1 MKLKFQSNLQY
12 QNDAIDSIVQIFN
25 GQKSRQSNF
34 TVLNN
39 HNLNQEQISFGTLQT
54 NLGIGNS
61 LDLNPDEI
69 LENVQKIQMKNNL
82 KRSEKLAG
90 MNFTVEMET
99 GTGKTYVYL
108 KTIYELNKNYGF
120 TKFVIVVPSV
130 AIREGVYKTLQI
142 TKEHFNSIF
151 NNEPANY
158 FIYDSSKLDQVRSF
172 ATSNTI
178 EIMIINIDAFRK
190 SFDDPSKEDK
200 SNIIHRPQ
208 DKLNGQKPID
218 LIRETNPIVIID
230 EPQSVD
236 TTDKSKEAIKSLN
249 PLCTLRYSAT
259 HVDEYNMV
267 YRLDAVDAYEN
278 KLVKRIEV
286 LSLRSEDSFNLPYIK
301 LISVGNRKAKV
312 EIDVE
317 DKKTGEVKR
326 TKKEVKLGTDLRE
339 LSNNRDMY
347 RNYIVE
353 DISWGVGNEYVD
365 FSNGTRIYLNEALGD
380 FDEDAVKRF
389 QIRQTI
395 EEHLDKEMQLNKRGI
410 KVLSLFFI
418 DKVVNYRE
426 YDKDNNPIKGKYA
439 KMFEEE
445 YSKLITLNKY
455 KDNENRD
462 IDVMFTHNGYFA
474 CDKKKGKT
482 VYKDT
487 KGNTKADDDAYNL
500 IMKDKEKL
508 LSMDNPLRFIFSHSA
523 LREGWDNP
531 NVFQICTLKE
541 SKGTYIR
548 RRQEIGR
555 GLRLCVNQDGERVE
569 DYSVNRLTVMANESY
584 TEFVAGLQSE
594 IERDTN
600 IRFGVVEK
608 HSFANVKRADND
620 NFGED
625 IYMGY
630 DQSQKLYDYLVKE
643 EYLDKSGKVTDKLK
657 KAIDAGG
664 QGEDRLILDDE
675 FIDFYAGIHEEL
687 LKRTKNYEIK
697 DASKKKKVQLN
708 KAILD
713 SEEFINLWNKIKSK
727 TIYRLN
733 FDSNEL
739 IRKSIES
746 IKSMPKIKSPRIFSS
761 KSKIDKIARESGIEG
776 TMIREHEEQLQY
788 NIELPDIITD
798 LQNKT
803 SLTRKTIIDILVN
816 SKRLDDFKRNPQKYI
831 EEVTKIIKKNLRSMV
846 VDGIS
851 YSKMRGEDNAYLIEM
866 FKNDELLAYL
876 NDKIVESKKS
886 PYNYAIC
893 DSDVETRFAKEFE
906 NREEVK
912 VYVKLPSWFKIETPI
927 GSYNPD
933 WAVVIN
939 ESDEERLYFVVETKG
954 KSDISL
960 LREEERTKI
969 MCARKHFEAL
979 GEDVSFMAPE
989 SSPDEFMEK
998 TKGILSKV

>member
-12 QNDAIDSIVQIFN
+12 QNDAINSIVKIFN
-25 GQKSRQSNF
+25 GQKPRQSNF
-34 TVLNN
+34 TVLNDN
-39 HNLNQEQISFGTLQT
+39 YQEEVGKKYN

-61 LDLNPDEI
+61 LDLTYDDI

-82 KRSEKLAG
+82 KKSEELAG

-108 KTIYELNKNYGF
+108 KTIYQLNKNYGF

-130 AIREGVYKTLQI
+130 AIREGVYKTLQV
-142 TKEHFNSIF
+142 TEEHFNSIF
-151 NNEPANY
+151 SNEPSNY
-158 FIYDSSKLDQVRSF
+158 FIYHSDKLEQIRNF
-172 ATSNTI
+172 ATSNNI
-178 EIMIINIDAFRK
+178 EIMVINIDAFKK
-190 SFDDPSKEDK
+190 SFEDPSKENK
-200 SNIIHRPQ
+200 SNIIHRPHE
-208 DKLNGQKPID
+208 KLNWQKPID

-236 TTDKSKEAIKSLN
+236 TTDKAKEAIKSLN

-301 LISVGNRKAKV
+301 LIKTDNMKATI

-317 DKKTGEVKR
+317 DEKTGIVKR
-326 TKKEVKLGTDLRE
+326 SKKEIRKSDDLRDI
-339 LSNNRDMY
+339 SKRDMY

-353 DISWGVGNEYVD
+353 DISWGIGNEYVD

-418 DKVVNYRE
+418 DKVANYRE

-445 YSKLITLNKY
+445 YNELINLDKY

-474 CDKKKGKT
+474 SDKKKGKI

-523 LREGWDNP
+523 LREGWDSP

-584 TEFVAGLQSE
+584 SEFVAGLQSE

-713 SEEFINLWNKIKSK
+713 SEEFINLWDKIKSK
-727 TIYRLN
+727 TIYRLD

-746 IKSMPKIKSPRIFSS
+746 ITSMPEIKSPRIFSS

-803 SLTRKTIIDILVN
+803 SLTRKTIVDILVN

-831 EEVTKIIKKNLRSMV
+831 EEVTKIIKNNLRSMV

-851 YSKMRGEDNAYLIEM
+851 YSKIRGEDNAYLIEM
-866 FKNDELLAYL
+866 FNNDELLAYL

>member
-1 MKLKFQSNLQY
+1 MKLKFQPNLQY
-12 QNDAIDSIVQIFN
+12 QNDAVNSIVDIFR
-25 GQKSRQSNF
+25 GQQGRQSNF
-34 TVLNN
+34 TVLNSK
-39 HNLNQEQISFGTLQT
+39 NLNQEQQRFGVVYTDT
-54 NLGIGNS
+54 GIGNG
-61 LDLNPDEI
+61 LDLTYDDI
-69 LENVQKIQMKNNL
+69 LENVQNIQMRNNL

-108 KTIYELNKNYGF
+108 KSIYELNKNYGF

-142 TKEHFNSIF
+142 TKDHFNSIF

-190 SFDDPSKEDK
+190 SFDDPTKESK
-200 SNIIHRPQ
+200 SNIIHRLQ

-218 LIRETNPIVIID
+218 LIKETNPIVIID

-267 YRLDAVDAYEN
+267 YKLDAVDAYEN

-286 LSLRSEDSFNLPYIK
+286 LSIRSEDSFNLPYIK
-301 LISVGNRKAKV
+301 LVEVSERKAKL
-312 EIDVE
+312 EIDIQ
-317 DKKTGEVKR
+317 DKKTGAIKR
-326 TKKEVKLGTDLRE
+326 NKKQVKLGDDLKELTNGRE
-339 LSNNRDMY
+339 LYSNY
-347 RNYIVE
+347 LVQ
-353 DISWGVGNEYVD
+353 DISWGKGNEYVD
-365 FSNGTRIYLNEALGD
+365 FSNGTRIYLKDVIGD
-380 FDEDAVKRF
+380 LDEDAVKRF
-389 QIRQTI
+389 QIRKTI
-395 EEHLDKEMQLNKRGI
+395 EEHLDKEVILNKKGI

-418 DKVVNYRE
+418 DKVANYRE

-445 YSKLITLNKY
+445 YAKLITLDKY

-462 IDVMFTHNGYFA
+462 LEVAFTHNGYFA
-474 CDKKKGKT
+474 SDKKKGKI

-500 IMKDKEKL
+500 IMKDKERL

-541 SKGTYIR
+541 SKGTYIS

-555 GLRLCVNQDGERVE
+555 GLRLCVNQEGDRVE

-584 TEFVAGLQSE
+584 SEFVSGLQSE

-600 IRFGVVEK
+600 IKFGIVEK
-608 HSFANVKRADND
+608 HSFANVTRADNQ
-620 NFGED
+620 NFGEN

-630 DQSQKLYDYLVKE
+630 DKSEELYKYLVKE
-643 EYLDKSGKVTDKLK
+643 EYITNKGNVTDKLK
-657 KAIDAGG
+657 IAIKSEPGSD
-664 QGEDRLILDDE
+664 DSLKLDKE
-675 FIDFYAGIHEEL
+675 FIDFYAGIYEEL
-687 LKRTKNYEIK
+687 KKRVTSYEIK
-697 DASKKKKVQLN
+697 DATKKKRVQLN

-727 TIYRLN
+727 TIYRLD
-733 FDSNEL
+733 FDSKEL
-739 IRKSIES
+739 IRKSIED
-746 IKSMPKIKSPRIFSS
+746 IRIMPRMFSS
-761 KSKIDKIARESGIEG
+761 KSTIDTMARETGLEG
-776 TMIREHEEQLQY
+776 RTIREDQHKLEY
-788 NIELPDIITD
+788 NIQLPDIITD

-803 SLTRKTIIDILVN
+803 NLTRKTIIDILIN
-816 SKRLDDFKRNPQKYI
+816 SKRLEDFKRNPQKYI
-831 EEVTKIIKKNLRSMV
+831 EEVTKIIRKNLRLMV

-851 YSKMRGEDNAYLIEM
+851 YSKFRGGDYYSIEM
-866 FKNDELLAYL
+866 FNDSELLAYL

-893 DSDVETRFAKEFE
+893 DSDVEMRFAKKFE
-906 NREEVK
+906 DRQEVK

-939 ESDEERLYFVVETKG
+939 EVDEERLYFVVETKG
-954 KSDISL
+954 KSDINL
-960 LREEERTKI
+960 LREEEKAKI
-969 MCARKHFEAL
+969 KCARKHFEAL
-979 GEDVSFMAPE
+979 GEEVVFMAPE

-998 TKGILSKV
+998 ARATMADV

>member
-1 MKLKFQSNLQY
+1 MKLKFQPNLQY
-12 QNDAIDSIVQIFN
+12 QNDAINSIVDIFR
-25 GQKSRQSNF
+25 GQQGRQSNF
-34 TVLNN
+34 TVLNSK
-39 HNLNQEQISFGTLQT
+39 NLNQEQQRFGVVYTDT
-54 NLGIGNS
+54 GIGNG
-61 LDLNPDEI
+61 LDLTYDDI
-69 LENVQKIQMKNNL
+69 LENVQNIQMRNNL

-108 KTIYELNKNYGF
+108 KSIYELNKNYGF
-120 TKFVIVVPSV
+120 TKFVIVEPSV

-158 FIYDSSKLDQVRSF
+158 FVYDSSKLDQVRSF

-190 SFDDPSKEDK
+190 SFDDPTKESK

-218 LIRETNPIVIID
+218 LIKETNPIVIID

-267 YRLDAVDAYEN
+267 YKLDAVDAYEN

-286 LSLRSEDSFNLPYIK
+286 LSIRSEDSFNLPYIK
-301 LISVGNRKAKV
+301 LIEVGERKAKL
-312 EIDVE
+312 EIDIQ
-317 DKKTGEVKR
+317 DKKTGAIKR
-326 TKKEVKLGTDLRE
+326 NKKQVKLGDDLKELTNGRE
-339 LSNNRDMY
+339 LYSNY
-347 RNYIVE
+347 LVQ
-353 DISWGVGNEYVD
+353 DISWGEGNEYVD
-365 FSNGTRIYLNEALGD
+365 FSNGTRIYLKEVIGD
-380 FDEDAVKRF
+380 LDEDAVKRF
-389 QIRQTI
+389 QIRKTI
-395 EEHLDKEMQLNKRGI
+395 EEHLDKEVMLNKMGI

-418 DKVVNYRE
+418 DKVANYRE

-445 YSKLITLNKY
+445 YAKLITLDKY

-462 IDVMFTHNGYFA
+462 LEVAFTHNGYFA
-474 CDKKKGKT
+474 SDKKKGKI

-500 IMKDKEKL
+500 IMKDKERL

-541 SKGTYIR
+541 SKGTYIS

-555 GLRLCVNQDGERVE
+555 GLRLCVNQEGDRVE

-584 TEFVAGLQSE
+584 SEFVSGLQSE

-600 IRFGVVEK
+600 IKFGIVEK
-608 HSFANVKRADND
+608 HSFANVKRADNQ
-620 NFGED
+620 NFGEN

-630 DQSQKLYDYLVKE
+630 DKSEELYKYLVKE
-643 EYLDKSGKVTDKLK
+643 EYITDKGNVTDKLK
-657 KAIDAGG
+657 IAIKSEPGSD
-664 QGEDRLILDDE
+664 DSLKLDKE
-675 FIDFYAGIHEEL
+675 FIDFYGGIYEEL
-687 LKRTKNYEIK
+687 KKRVTSYEIK
-697 DASKKKKVQLN
+697 DATKKKRVQLN

-727 TIYRLN
+727 TIYRLD
-733 FDSNEL
+733 FDSKEL
-739 IRKSIES
+739 IRKSIED
-746 IKSMPKIKSPRIFSS
+746 IRIMPKINAPRMFSS
-761 KSKIDKIARESGIEG
+761 KSTIDTMARETGLEG
-776 TMIREHEEQLQY
+776 RTIREDQDRLEY
-788 NIELPDIITD
+788 NIQLPDIITD

-803 SLTRKTIIDILVN
+803 NLTRKTIIDILIN

-831 EEVTKIIKKNLRSMV
+831 EEVTKIIRKNLRLMV

-851 YSKMRGEDNAYLIEM
+851 YSKFRGGDYYSIEM
-866 FKNDELLAYL
+866 FNDSELLAYL

-893 DSDVETRFAKEFE
+893 DSDVEMRFAKKFE
-906 NREEVK
+906 DRQEVK

-939 ESDEERLYFVVETKG
+939 EVDEERLYFVVETKG
-954 KSDISL
+954 KSDINL
-960 LREEERTKI
+960 LREEEKAKI
-969 MCARKHFEAL
+969 KCARKHFEAL
-979 GEDVSFMAPE
+979 GEEVAFMAPE

-998 TKGILSKV
+998 ARAAMADV

>member
-39 HNLNQEQISFGTLQT
+39 HNLNQEQISFETLQT

-61 LDLNPDEI
+61 LDLTDDEI

-365 FSNGTRIYLNEALGD
+365 FSNGTRIYLNEFIGD
-380 FDEDAVKRF
+380 LDEDAVKRF
-389 QIRQTI
+389 QIRKTI
-395 EEHLDKEMQLNKRGI
+395 EEHL
-410 KVLSLFFI
+410 
-418 DKVVNYRE
+418 
-426 YDKDNNPIKGKYA
+426 
-439 KMFEEE
+439 
-445 YSKLITLNKY
+445 
-455 KDNENRD
+455 
-462 IDVMFTHNGYFA
+462 
-474 CDKKKGKT
+474 
-482 VYKDT
+482 
-487 KGNTKADDDAYNL
+487 
-500 IMKDKEKL
+500 
-508 LSMDNPLRFIFSHSA
+508 
-523 LREGWDNP
+523 
-531 NVFQICTLKE
+531 
-541 SKGTYIR
+541 
-548 RRQEIGR
+548 
-555 GLRLCVNQDGERVE
+555 
-569 DYSVNRLTVMANESY
+569 
-584 TEFVAGLQSE
+584 
-594 IERDTN
+594 
-600 IRFGVVEK
+600 
-608 HSFANVKRADND
+608 
-620 NFGED
+620 
-625 IYMGY
+625 
-630 DQSQKLYDYLVKE
+630 
-643 EYLDKSGKVTDKLK
+643 
-657 KAIDAGG
+657 
-664 QGEDRLILDDE
+664 
-675 FIDFYAGIHEEL
+675 
-687 LKRTKNYEIK
+687 
-697 DASKKKKVQLN
+697 
-708 KAILD
+708 
-713 SEEFINLWNKIKSK
+713 
-727 TIYRLN
+727 
-733 FDSNEL
+733 
-739 IRKSIES
+739 IRK
-746 IKSMPKIKSPRIFSS
+746 
-761 KSKIDKIARESGIEG
+761 
-776 TMIREHEEQLQY
+776 L
-788 NIELPDIITD
+788 
-798 LQNKT
+798 
-803 SLTRKTIIDILVN
+803 
-816 SKRLDDFKRNPQKYI
+816 
-831 EEVTKIIKKNLRSMV
+831 
-846 VDGIS
+846 
-851 YSKMRGEDNAYLIEM
+851 
-866 FKNDELLAYL
+866 
-876 NDKIVESKKS
+876 
-886 PYNYAIC
+886 C
-893 DSDVETRFAKEFE
+893 
-906 NREEVK
+906 
-912 VYVKLPSWFKIETPI
+912 
-927 GSYNPD
+927 
-933 WAVVIN
+933 
-939 ESDEERLYFVVETKG
+939 
-954 KSDISL
+954 
-960 LREEERTKI
+960 
-969 MCARKHFEAL
+969 
-979 GEDVSFMAPE
+979 
-989 SSPDEFMEK
+989 
-998 TKGILSKV
+998 

>member
-12 QNDAIDSIVQIFN
+12 QNDAINSIVDIFK

-34 TVLNN
+34 TVLNSAN
-39 HNLNQEQISFGTLQT
+39 IDNKQQHIGSVYT
-54 NLGIGNS
+54 NMGIENS
-61 LDLNPDEI
+61 LDLTYDDV
-69 LENVQKIQMKNNL
+69 LENVQKIQMRNNL
-82 KRSEKLAG
+82 KRSEKLDG

-108 KTIYELNKNYGF
+108 KSIYELNKSYGF
-120 TKFVIVVPSV
+120 TKFIIVVPSV

-151 NNEPANY
+151 NNEPVNY

-190 SFDDPSKEDK
+190 NFEKPTKENL

-218 LIRETNPIVIID
+218 LIKETNPIVIID

-236 TTDKSKEAIKSLN
+236 TTEKSKEAIKSLN

-286 LSLRSEDSFNLPYIK
+286 LSIRSEDSFNLPYIK
-301 LISVGNRKAKV
+301 LVEVGERKAKL
-312 EIDVE
+312 EIDIQ
-317 DKKTGEVKR
+317 DKKTGVVKR
-326 TKKEVKLGTDLRE
+326 RKKQIKLGDDLKELTNGRE
-339 LSNNRDMY
+339 LYNNY
-347 RNYIVE
+347 LIQ
-353 DISWGVGNEYVD
+353 DISWGRGNEYVD
-365 FSNGTRIYLNEALGD
+365 FSNGTRIYLNEAIGD
-380 FDEDAVKRF
+380 LDEDAVKRF
-389 QIRQTI
+389 QIRKTI
-395 EEHLDKEMQLNKRGI
+395 EEHLDKEIMLNKKGI

-418 DKVVNYRE
+418 DKVSNYRE

-445 YSKLITLNKY
+445 YAKLITLDKYRENQNK
-455 KDNENRD
+455 DLE
-462 IDVMFTHNGYFA
+462 VSFTHNGYFA
-474 CDKKKGKT
+474 SDKKKGKI

-500 IMKDKEKL
+500 IMKDKERL

-523 LREGWDNP
+523 LKEGWDNP

-541 SKGTYIR
+541 SKGTDIS

-555 GLRLCVNQDGERVE
+555 GLRLCVNQEGERVE

-584 TEFVAGLQSE
+584 SEFVSGLQSE

-600 IRFGVVEK
+600 IRFGIVEK
-608 HSFANVKRADND
+608 HSFANVKRPDND
-620 NFGED
+620 NFGEN
-625 IYMGY
+625 ISMGY
-630 DQSQKLYDYLVKE
+630 DKSEELFKYLVKE
-643 EYLDKSGKVTDKLK
+643 EYITEKGNVTDKLK
-657 KAIDAGG
+657 IAIDSEAGSN
-664 QGEDRLILDDE
+664 ESLKLDKE
-675 FIDFYAGIHEEL
+675 FIYFYGGIYEEL
-687 LKRTKNYEIK
+687 RKRVKNYEIK
-697 DASKKKKVQLN
+697 DATKKKKVQLN

-727 TIYRLN
+727 TIYRLE
-733 FDSNEL
+733 FDSKEL
-739 IRKSIES
+739 IRKSIED
-746 IKSMPKIKSPRIFSS
+746 IKNMPKINAPRMFSS
-761 KSKIDKIARESGIEG
+761 KNTIDKMARETGLEG
-776 TMIREHEEQLQY
+776 KTVREDEDRLEY
-788 NIELPDIITD
+788 NIQLPDIITD

-803 SLTRKTIIDILVN
+803 NLTRKTIIDILIN
-816 SKRLDDFKRNPQKYI
+816 SKRLEDFKKNSQKYI
-831 EEVTKIIKKNLRSMV
+831 EEVTKIIRKNLRLMV

-851 YSKMRGEDNAYLIEM
+851 YSKFRGGDCYSIKMFNDN
-866 FKNDELLAYL
+866 ELLTYL
-876 NDKIVESKKS
+876 NDKIIESKKS

-893 DSDVETRFAKEFE
+893 DSYVETKFAKKFE
-906 NREEVK
+906 ERDEIK

-939 ESDEERLYFVVETKG
+939 EIDEERLYFVVETKG
-954 KSDISL
+954 KSDINL
-960 LREEERTKI
+960 LREEEKSKI
-969 MCARKHFEAL
+969 KCAKKHFEAL
-979 GEDVSFMAPE
+979 GEKVEFMAPE
-989 SSPDEFMEK
+989 SNPDEFIEK
-998 TKGILSKV
+998 ARDVFA